1 VIPFHLLQRV
11 DLARPCLLATADTLG
26 EGEDCNSVIAASI
39 ALVLVKIF
47 GVVCQCSLHATRCTR
62 WVCAHGGEVF

>member
-39 ALVLVKIF
+39 ALVLIKIF
-47 GVVCQCSLHATRCTR
+47 GVVC
-62 WVCAHGGEVF
+62 